1 MTNPQKQALQ
11 QANID
16 WMTRN
21 VEISQTD
28 RAQEDINVIHQSL
41 DELAATDRKRMP
53 ERIFVGL
60 WLPFFYEGRNQYYPE
75 LSFGMWAAYA
85 GNDYREVDVID
96 KQGNVL
102 FTVPP
107 RFDRA
112 GIRSLIGKE
121 RTQLPGGN
129 IMNVIKNAEMKAR
142 ISPRDGSL
150 FLNHHLKQRALYMGV
165 IPPSV
170 KVNIERWN
178 AIFKRYGLKPLVET
192 EEVTPEPNALSTTS
206 NQVMND
212 DDWELL

>member
-1 MTNPQKQALQ
+1 MSEPPKTGLSMSHAE
-11 QANID
+11 

-21 VEISQTD
+21 LDTVTGEARMSEEINAI
-28 RAQEDINVIHQSL
+28 RESL
-41 DELAATDRKRMP
+41 DSVAISDRKRMP

-60 WLPFFYEGRNQYYPE
+60 WLPFFHKGQNEFYPQ

-85 GNDYREVDVID
+85 GNDYREVDVINT
-96 KQGNVL
+96 KGEVL

-112 GIRSLIGKE
+112 GIRALLKDRAKI
-121 RTQLPGGN
+121 PGGN
-129 IMNVIKNAEMKAR
+129 ILSVIKNAELKSR
-142 ISPRDGSL
+142 ISPRDGSMYL
-150 FLNHHLKQRALYMGV
+150 ASHLRQRAMLMGN

-178 AIFKRYGLKPLVET
+178 TIFKRYGLKPLYET

-206 NQVMND
+206 SQVANN